1 MYPRHRL
8 DGLGDAIYGVS
19 ITLLVLDIR
28 IPAGAVATD
37 NAGLWALLRGLEP
50 HVLPYAISFIVL
62 TSGWL
67 AAIRV
72 THQGAHVT
80 PGYVR
85 WWRPQLLLVTAMPFT
100 SLTVARFS
108 PVPLAVVLYAANI
121 GLMSLCSWGML
132 AASDLERNAFF
143 AERRVALIMLMLLS
157 VLAAALSPWLGSWA
171 LLAYL
176 LRRLPDWIPGI
187 RHAD

>member
-28 IPAGAVATD
+28 IPEGAAATD
-37 NAGLWALLRGLEP
+37 SAGLWALIRGLEP

-67 AAIRV
+67 ATIRV
-72 THQGAHVT
+72 AHQGAHLAPV
-80 PGYVR
+80 YVA
-85 WWRPQLLLVTAMPFT
+85 WWRMHLLLVTAMPFT
-100 SLTVARFS
+100 SLMVARFS
-108 PVPLAVVLYAANI
+108 SVPLAVVLYAANI
-121 GLMSLCSWGML
+121 GLMSLCSLGML
-132 AASDLERNAFF
+132 AATDLERNAFY
-143 AERRVALIMLMLLS
+143 ADRRRALVMLMALS
-157 VLAAALSPWLGSWA
+157 VLAAMLSPWLRSWA

-176 LRRLPDWIPGI
+176 LRRGADWIVH
-187 RHAD
+187 HAE